1 MVVENFPLVSGEL
14 TREGFITLHT
24 MEAEDNGGDE
34 RELRVT
40 LQTMGS
46 VPGGKFSLQI
56 FHSRYNSQLVQDES
70 SSFLLSV
77 SSSQPTSLIV
87 SALKSPGLLLEKTV
101 TR

>member
-46 VPGGKFSLQI
+46 VPGGKWLNVVFKYFITGTTPIL
-56 FHSRYNSQLVQDES
+56 SRM
-70 SSFLLSV
+70 
-77 SSSQPTSLIV
+77 
-87 SALKSPGLLLEKTV
+87 SPPASC
-101 TR
+101 

>member
-46 VPGGKFSLQI
+46 VLGGKWRNVVFKSFNPGTIPSL
-56 FHSRYNSQLVQDES
+56 SR
-70 SSFLLSV
+70 
-77 SSSQPTSLIV
+77 TSPPA
-87 SALKSPGLLLEKTV
+87 SC
-101 TR
+101 

>member
-46 VPGGKFSLQI
+46 VPGG
-56 FHSRYNSQLVQDES
+56 NGEM
-70 SSFLLSV
+70 
-77 SSSQPTSLIV
+77 
-87 SALKSPGLLLEKTV
+87 
-101 TR
+101 